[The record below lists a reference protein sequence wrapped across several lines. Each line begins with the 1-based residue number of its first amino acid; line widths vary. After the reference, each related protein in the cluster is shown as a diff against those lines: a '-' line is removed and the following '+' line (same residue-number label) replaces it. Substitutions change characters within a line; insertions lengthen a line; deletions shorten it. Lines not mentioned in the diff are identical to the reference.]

1 MDIVTLVIVG
11 IVILL
16 TLAFALYKKILGVS
30 TFLLKILFPLS
41 IIAIFSVLFLPQL
54 YLNFVESNFV
64 DTPLAN
70 NLKSIDTTLTNV
82 TSLQNE
88 IIDKVQGLLNWGNTN
103 QIEEVEEYTS
113 NIYGQVVSLLANI
126 LRVLV
131 LIVSLIILLFL
142 VYIRYAFSGVIEA
155 QNLEKRIVKL
165 ERKLEALTT
174 AD

>member
-103 QIEEVEEYTS
+103 QIEEVEKYTS

>member
-11 IVILL
+11 VVILL
-16 TLAFALYKKILGVS
+16 TLAFALYKKILGVG

-41 IIAIFSVLFLPQL
+41 IIAIFSVLFLPQI

-82 TSLQNE
+82 TTLQNE
-88 IIDKVQGLLNWGNTN
+88 IVDKVQGLLNWGNTN
-103 QIEEVEEYTS
+103 QVEQVEQYTS
-113 NIYGQVVSLLANI
+113 NIYGQVVNLLANI

-131 LIVSLIILLFL
+131 LIISLIILLFL

-165 ERKLEALTT
+165 ERKLETLTI

>member
-41 IIAIFSVLFLPQL
+41 IIAIFSVLFLPQI

-82 TSLQNE
+82 TTLQNE
-88 IIDKVQGLLNWGNTN
+88 IVDKVQGLLNWGNTN
-103 QIEEVEEYTS
+103 QVEQVEQYTS
-113 NIYGQVVSLLANI
+113 NIYGQVVNLLANI

-131 LIVSLIILLFL
+131 LIISLIILLFL

-165 ERKLEALTT
+165 ERKLETLTI

>member
-11 IVILL
+11 VVILL

-41 IIAIFSVLFLPQL
+41 IIAIFSVLFLPQI

-82 TSLQNE
+82 TTLQNE
-88 IIDKVQGLLNWGNTN
+88 IVDKVQGLLNWGNTN
-103 QIEEVEEYTS
+103 QVEQVEQYTS
-113 NIYGQVVSLLANI
+113 NIYGQVVNLLANI

-131 LIVSLIILLFL
+131 LIISLIILLFL

-165 ERKLEALTT
+165 ERKLETLTI